1 MVCRMTSDC
10 RFISGTVRPAG
21 YTTDDLNSTLS
32 LSLPMWGMFSCSAVA
47 GDFDAGSSG
56 NANSPAPMR
65 CRSSLRK
72 GINVSIGRELSR
84 RVWASTNRAI
94 RSLFSSLV
102 VAMPT
107 ASSGSKLWV

>member
-1 MVCRMTSDC
+1 M
-10 RFISGTVRPAG
+10 SGTVRPAG

-32 LSLPMWGMFSCSAVA
+32 FSLPMWGMSSCSVA
-47 GDFDAGSSG
+47 EGDFAAGSSG

-72 GINVSIGRELSR
+72 GINVPAGKELSK
-84 RVWASTNRAI
+84 RVWASTNRTI

-107 ASSGSKLWV
+107 ASSGAKLWV